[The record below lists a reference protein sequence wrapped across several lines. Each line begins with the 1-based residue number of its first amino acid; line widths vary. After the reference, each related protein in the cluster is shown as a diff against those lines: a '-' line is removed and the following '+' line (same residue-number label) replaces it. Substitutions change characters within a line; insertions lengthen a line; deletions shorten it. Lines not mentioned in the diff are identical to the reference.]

1 MYLDSFWISAYQ
13 LTWNGGYML
22 VSLRISQ
29 DEDCVVKCGLCS
41 VCVTSLANPLYSP
54 VVRTNT
60 ELCLCHDKL
69 GCTYYICLA
78 THPPTCLLSK
88 FFQRTNSRSK
98 CTWEQLALKIW
109 TYHRTHQTVFIFTL
123 SVVISFVLFL
133 VFLGLYG
140 TCKNLW
146 TVFKIDICILDYF
159 KNDRLH
165 IFSLI
170 FILREKNKCIIYF

>member
-1 MYLDSFWISAYQ
+1 MWTVFGVCNFTGQPPSTPPSSELILSYVYVMINLVVPTISA
-13 LTWNGGYML
+13 W
-22 VSLRISQ
+22 
-29 DEDCVVKCGLCS
+29 
-41 VCVTSLANPLYSP
+41 PLILPP
-54 VVRTNT
+54 V
-60 ELCLCHDKL
+60 
-69 GCTYYICLA
+69 YF
-78 THPPTCLLSK
+78 PS
-88 FFQRTNSRSK
+88 FFRRTNSRSK
-98 CTWEQLALKIW
+98 CTWEQLALQIW

-123 SVVISFVLFL
+123 SVVISFVLICFS
-133 VFLGLYG
+133 FLGLYE